1 MVFHPIEKVSA
12 VIKIDPWKSASP
24 GFALRENHGAALR
37 ALERAAQNKL
47 QPLLDQRG
55 ECDPAPISL
64 LPRALHQ
71 GFT

>member
-1 MVFHPIEKVSA
+1 VVFHTIEEVSA
-12 VIKIDPWKSASP
+12 VIKIDSWKSASP
-24 GFALRENHGAALR
+24 GFALWENHGAVLR
-37 ALERAAQNKL
+37 ALERTAQNKL
-47 QPLLDQRG
+47 QPLFDQRR